1 MNTMIKKKKKIIY
14 IAGAVVIG
22 IALIIFLLPKGE
34 KSNKEIS
41 AKVERGDFVISVSTT
56 GELEAKRA
64 KDILGP
70 QGLQSIDFYSN
81 LTIERIVPEGSV
93 VDSGAFVASVDKTPL
108 VNKMKELDN
117 EIEKLESQLNQ
128 SKIDTALELRSA
140 RDQLVNQKFDLE
152 QHQIEIEQSK
162 YEAPAI
168 QRQAHINLEKAERN
182 YQQSMENYVLRKNK
196 AESQVAQV
204 QFDLNQQLIIRQR
217 HQDVLSQFIIY
228 APQSGMVI
236 YQKDWS
242 GKKLESGSQF
252 SPWNNVVAK
261 LPDLSEMISKSYINE
276 VDISKVKTGQQ
287 VDVGIDALPGRNYH
301 GQVTSVANVG
311 EQLRNSVAK
320 VYEAQIL
327 LTDSDSLLKP
337 AMTTQCNIIIET
349 IPDVLYIPL
358 EALFNDDSISYVYTG
373 NTRQEVIPGRSNDN
387 FVIIEKG
394 LQEGQKVLLSVP
406 ENPNSYKF
414 VLLKKDE

>member
-1 MNTMIKKKKKIIY
+1 MIKKKKKVFY
-14 IAGAVVIG
+14 IAGAVVIA
-22 IALIIFLLPKGE
+22 IVLIVLFLPKG
-34 KSNKEIS
+34 KSSFQEIS
-41 AKVERGDFVISVSTT
+41 AKVERGDFVISVSIT

-64 KDILGP
+64 KEIMGP
-70 QGLQSIDFYSN
+70 QGLQSIYFYGN
-81 LTIERIVPEGSV
+81 LTLERIIPEGTV

-108 VNKMKELDN
+108 VNKMKEIEN

-140 RDQLVNQKFDLE
+140 RDQLVNQRFELE
-152 QHQIEIEQSK
+152 QYQIEIEQSI

-168 QRQAHINLEKAERN
+168 RRQAQINLERAERN
-182 YQQSMENYVLRKNK
+182 YAQSTENYILRKNK

-204 QFDLNQQLIIRQR
+204 QFDLNQQLIIRRQ
-217 HQDVLSQFIIY
+217 HEEVLFQFTIY

-236 YQKDWS
+236 YQKDWN

-252 SPWNNVVAK
+252 STWQNIVAK
-261 LPDLSEMISKSYINE
+261 LPDLSEMVSKSYINE

-287 VDVGIDALPGRNYH
+287 VDIAIDALPGKNYH
-301 GQVTSVANVG
+301 GQVVSVANVG

-320 VYEAQIL
+320 VYEAQIA

-337 AMTTQCNIIIET
+337 AMTTQCNIIVET

-358 EALFNDDSISYVYTG
+358 EALFSDDSITYVYTG
-373 NTRQEVIPGRSNDN
+373 NIRQEVVPGRSNDN

-394 LQEGQKVLLSVP
+394 LQQGQKVLLNVP
-406 ENPNSYKF
+406 ENPNIYKF
-414 VLLKKDE
+414 VLMKKDE

>member
-1 MNTMIKKKKKIIY
+1 MHINKKKKTIY
-14 IAGAVVIG
+14 IAVAVVVV
-22 IALIIFLLPKGE
+22 IALLLFLLPKGE
-34 KSNKEIS
+34 SAVREIS
-41 AKVERGDFVISVSTT
+41 AKVERGDFVISVSST
-56 GELEAKRA
+56 GELEAKRS
-64 KDILGP
+64 KEILGP
-70 QGLQSIDFYSN
+70 QGLQSIYFYSN
-81 LTIERIVPEGSV
+81 LTIERIVAEGTA
-93 VDSGAFVASVDKTPL
+93 VDSGAFVASVDRTPL

-140 RDQLVNQKFDLE
+140 RDQLVNQKFELE
-152 QHQIEIEQSK
+152 QYQIEIEQSI

-182 YQQSMENYVLRKNK
+182 YRQSTENYALRKNK

-217 HQDVLSQFIIY
+217 HEDVLSQFTIY

-236 YQKDWS
+236 YQKDWN

-261 LPDLSEMISKSYINE
+261 LPDLSEMISRSYINE
-276 VDISKVKTGQQ
+276 VDISKIKVGQQ
-287 VDVGIDALPGRNYH
+287 VNIGIDALPGRSYC
-301 GQVTSVANVG
+301 GEVIAVANVG

-320 VYEAQIL
+320 VYEAQIVL
-327 LTDSDSLLKP
+327 SDSDSLLKP
-337 AMTTQCNIIIET
+337 AMTTQCDIIIET

-358 EALFNDDSISYVYTG
+358 EALFSDDTISYVYTG
-373 NTRQEVIPGRSNDN
+373 NVRQEVIAGRSNDN

-394 LQEGQKVLLSVP
+394 LQQEQKVLLSVP
-406 ENPNSYKF
+406 ENPNNYKF

>member
-1 MNTMIKKKKKIIY
+1 MSINKKKKIIY
-14 IAGAVVIG
+14 IAVAVVVG
-22 IALIIFLLPKGE
+22 IALLVLFLPKGK
-34 KSNKEIS
+34 KSFKEIS
-41 AKVERGDFVISVSTT
+41 AKVERGDFVISVSST
-56 GELEAKRA
+56 GELEAKRS
-64 KDILGP
+64 KEILGP
-70 QGLQSIDFYSN
+70 QGLQSIYFYSN
-81 LTIERIVPEGSV
+81 LTIERIVPEGTV
-93 VDSGAFVASVDKTPL
+93 VDSGAFVASIDKTPL

-140 RDQLVNQKFDLE
+140 RDQLINQKFELE
-152 QHQIEIEQSK
+152 QYQIEIDQSI

-168 QRQAHINLEKAERN
+168 QRQARINLEKAERN
-182 YQQSMENYVLRKNK
+182 YRQSTENYVLRKNK
-196 AESQVAQV
+196 AEAQVAQV

-217 HQDVLSQFIIY
+217 HQEVLSQFTVF

-261 LPDLSEMISKSYINE
+261 LPDLSDMISKSYINE
-276 VDISKVKTGQQ
+276 VDISKIKTGQQ
-287 VDVGIDALPGRNYH
+287 VNVSIDALPGRNYN
-301 GQVTSVANVG
+301 GQVISVANVG

-327 LTDSDSLLKP
+327 LSDSDSLLKP

-358 EALFNDDSISYVYTG
+358 EALFSEDSIRYVYTG
-373 NTRQEVIPGRSNDN
+373 NIRQEVVSGRSNDN

-406 ENPNSYKF
+406 ENPNNYKF

>member
-1 MNTMIKKKKKIIY
+1 MKKKKVFY
-14 IAGAVVIG
+14 IAAAVVIG
-22 IALIIFLLPKGE
+22 IVLLILLLPKGGG
-34 KSNKEIS
+34 SVKEIS
-41 AKVERGDFVISVSTT
+41 AKVERGDFVISVSIT

-64 KDILGP
+64 RDILGP

-81 LTIERIVPEGSV
+81 LTIERIISEGTV

-140 RDQLVNQKFDLE
+140 RDQLINQKFDLE
-152 QHQIEIEQSK
+152 QYQIEIDQSV

-168 QRQAHINLEKAERN
+168 QRQARINLEKAERN
-182 YQQSMENYVLRKNK
+182 YQQSTENYILRRNK

-204 QFDLNQQLIIRQR
+204 QFDLNQQLIVRQR
-217 HQDVLSQFIIY
+217 HQDILSQFTIF

-276 VDISKVKTGQQ
+276 VDISRVKTGQQ
-287 VDVGIDALPGRNYH
+287 VEITVDALPGHNYRGH
-301 GQVTSVANVG
+301 VISVANIG
-311 EQLRNSVAK
+311 EQLRNSTAK
-320 VYEAQIL
+320 VYEAQIA

-337 AMTTQCNIIIET
+337 AMTTQCNIIVET

-358 EALFNDDSISYVYTG
+358 EALFSNDSITFVYTG
-373 NTRQEVIPGRSNDN
+373 SVRQEVLTGRSNDN

-394 LQEGQKVLLSVP
+394 LQQDQKVLLTIP
-406 ENPNSYKF
+406 ENPNNYKF

>member
-1 MNTMIKKKKKIIY
+1 MGMNKKRKIIY
-14 IAGAVVIG
+14 IAIAVVAG
-22 IALIIFLLPKGE
+22 ILLLLLLLPKGG
-34 KSNKEIS
+34 KSFKEMS
-41 AKVERGDFVISVSTT
+41 AKVERGDFVISVSST

-64 KDILGP
+64 KEILGP
-70 QGLQSIDFYSN
+70 QGLQSIYFYSN
-81 LTIERIVPEGSV
+81 LTIERIVPEGTV

-140 RDQLVNQKFDLE
+140 RDQLVNQKFELE
-152 QHQIEIEQSK
+152 QYQIEIDQSI

-168 QRQAHINLEKAERN
+168 QRQAQINLEKAQRN
-182 YQQSMENYVLRKNK
+182 FKQSTENYVLRKNK

-217 HQDVLSQFIIY
+217 HEDVLSQFTIF

-236 YQKDWS
+236 YQKDWN

-252 SPWNNVVAK
+252 SPWNNIVAK

-276 VDISKVKTGQQ
+276 VDISKVKVGQK
-287 VDVGIDALPGRNYH
+287 VNVSIDALPGRNYS

-320 VYEAQIL
+320 VYEAQIV

-358 EALFNDDSISYVYTG
+358 EALFSDDTISYVYT
-373 NTRQEVIPGRSNDN
+373 NNIRQEVAAGRSNDN

-394 LQEGQKVLLSVP
+394 LQQSQKVLLSVP
-406 ENPNSYKF
+406 ENPNNYKF

>member
-1 MNTMIKKKKKIIY
+1 MHINKKKKTIY
-14 IAGAVVIG
+14 IAVAVVVV
-22 IALIIFLLPKGE
+22 IALLLFLLPKGE
-34 KSNKEIS
+34 SAVREIS
-41 AKVERGDFVISVSTT
+41 AKVERGDFVISVSST
-56 GELEAKRA
+56 GELEAKRS
-64 KDILGP
+64 KEILGP
-70 QGLQSIDFYSN
+70 QGLQSIYFYSN
-81 LTIERIVPEGSV
+81 LTIERIVAEGTA
-93 VDSGAFVASVDKTPL
+93 VDSGAFVASVDRTPL

-140 RDQLVNQKFDLE
+140 RDQLVNQKFELE
-152 QHQIEIEQSK
+152 QYQIEIEQSI

-182 YQQSMENYVLRKNK
+182 YRQSTENYALRKNK

-204 QFDLNQQLIIRQR
+204 QFDLNQQRIIRQR
-217 HQDVLSQFIIY
+217 HEDVLSQFTIY

-236 YQKDWS
+236 YQKDWN

-261 LPDLSEMISKSYINE
+261 LPDLSEMISRSYINE
-276 VDISKVKTGQQ
+276 VDISKIKVGQQ
-287 VDVGIDALPGRNYH
+287 VNIGIDALPGRSYC
-301 GQVTSVANVG
+301 GEVIAVANVG

-320 VYEAQIL
+320 VYEAQIVL
-327 LTDSDSLLKP
+327 SDSDSLLKP
-337 AMTTQCNIIIET
+337 AMTTQCDIIIET

-358 EALFNDDSISYVYTG
+358 EALFSDDTISYVYTG
-373 NTRQEVIPGRSNDN
+373 NVRQEVIAGRSNDN

-394 LQEGQKVLLSVP
+394 LQQEQKVLLSVP
-406 ENPNSYKF
+406 ENPNNYKF

>member
-1 MNTMIKKKKKIIY
+1 MNIKKKKFLY
-14 IAGAVVIG
+14 IAGAAIIG
-22 IALIIFLLPKGE
+22 VTLLVLLIPKGE
-34 KSNKEIS
+34 SSFKEIS
-41 AKVERGDFVISVSTT
+41 AKVKRGDFVISVSIT

-64 KDILGP
+64 KEILGP
-70 QGLQSIDFYSN
+70 QGLQSISFYSN
-81 LTIERIVPEGSV
+81 LTIERIIPEGTV

-108 VNKMKELDN
+108 VNKMKEIDN

-140 RDQLVNQKFDLE
+140 RDQLVNQQFELE
-152 QHQIEIEQSK
+152 QYQIEIEQSI

-168 QRQAHINLEKAERN
+168 RRQAQINLERAERS
-182 YQQSMENYVLRKNK
+182 YKQSTESYILRRSK

-217 HQDVLSQFIIY
+217 HEDVLSQFTIY

-236 YQKDWS
+236 YQKDWN

-252 SPWNNVVAK
+252 SPWQNVVAK

-287 VDVGIDALPGRNYH
+287 VDITIDALPGHNYH
-301 GQVTSVANVG
+301 GQVVSVANVG

-320 VYEAQIL
+320 VYEAQIVL
-327 LTDSDSLLKP
+327 SDSDSLLKP

-358 EALFNDDSISYVYTG
+358 EALFSDDSISYVYTG
-373 NTRQEVIPGRSNDN
+373 NVRQEVLPGRSNDN

-394 LQEGQKVLLSVP
+394 LQQDQKVLLNVP

>member
-1 MNTMIKKKKKIIY
+1 MNKRKRFIY
-14 IAGAVVIG
+14 IAIAVVVCI
-22 IALIIFLLPKGE
+22 LLLVLFLPKGE
-34 KSNKEIS
+34 KSLKEFT
-41 AKVERGDFVISVSTT
+41 AAVERGDFVISVSST
-56 GELEAKRA
+56 GELEAKRS
-64 KDILGP
+64 KEILGP
-70 QGLQSIDFYSN
+70 QGLPSIYFYSN
-81 LTIERIVPEGSV
+81 LTIERIVPEGTV
-93 VDSGAFVASVDKTPL
+93 VDSGAFVASIDRTPL

-140 RDQLVNQKFDLE
+140 RDQLINQKFELE
-152 QHQIEIEQSK
+152 QYQIEIEQSI

-182 YQQSMENYVLRKNK
+182 YQQSTENYVLRSNK

-217 HQDVLSQFIIY
+217 HEDVLSQFTVY
-228 APQSGMVI
+228 APQAGMVI

-242 GKKLESGSQF
+242 GKKVESGSQF
-252 SPWNNVVAK
+252 SPWDNVVAK
-261 LPDLSEMISKSYINE
+261 LPDLSEMISKSYVNE
-276 VDISKVKTGQQ
+276 VDISKLKVGQQ
-287 VDVGIDALPGRNYH
+287 VNIGIDALPGRSYH
-301 GQVTSVANVG
+301 GQVVSVANVG

-327 LTDSDSLLKP
+327 LSDSDSLLKP
-337 AMTTQCNIIIET
+337 AMTTQCDIIIET
-349 IPDVLYIPL
+349 IPDVLFIPL
-358 EALFNDDSISYVYTG
+358 EALFSDDTVRYVYTG
-373 NTRQEVIPGRSNDN
+373 SIRQEVVSGRSNDN

-406 ENPNSYKF
+406 ENPNSYKL

>member
-1 MNTMIKKKKKIIY
+1 M
-14 IAGAVVIG
+14 
-22 IALIIFLLPKGE
+22 
-34 KSNKEIS
+34 
-41 AKVERGDFVISVSTT
+41 
-56 GELEAKRA
+56 
-64 KDILGP
+64 GP
-70 QGLQSIDFYSN
+70 QGLQSIYFYSN
-81 LTIERIVPEGSV
+81 LTIERIVPEGTV

-108 VNKMKELDN
+108 VNKMKEIDN

-128 SKIDTALELRSA
+128 SKIDTALELRAA
-140 RDQLVNQKFDLE
+140 RDQLVNQKFELE
-152 QHQIEIEQSK
+152 QYQIEIEQSI

-182 YQQSMENYVLRKNK
+182 YHQSTESYILRRNK

-217 HQDVLSQFIIY
+217 HEDILYQFTIY

-236 YQKDWS
+236 YQKDWN

-252 SPWNNVVAK
+252 SPWQNVVAK
-261 LPDLSEMISKSYINE
+261 LPDLSEMVSKAYINE
-276 VDISKVKTGQQ
+276 VDISKVKTGQS
-287 VDVGIDALPGRNYH
+287 VEINIDALPGRNYH

-320 VYEAQIL
+320 VYEAQIA

-337 AMTTQCNIIIET
+337 AMTAQCNIIVET

-358 EALFNDDSISYVYTG
+358 EALFSDDTITYVYTG
-373 NTRQEVIPGRSNDN
+373 NVRQEVIPGRSNDN

-394 LQEGQKVLLSVP
+394 LQQDQKVLLNIP
-406 ENPNSYKF
+406 ENPNNYKF

>member
-1 MNTMIKKKKKIIY
+1 MRINKRKKFIY
-14 IAGAVVIG
+14 IAIAVVVCILL
-22 IALIIFLLPKGE
+22 LILFLPKGK
-34 KSNKEIS
+34 KSLKEFS
-41 AKVERGDFVISVSTT
+41 ATVERGDFVISVSST
-56 GELEAKRA
+56 GELEAKRS
-64 KDILGP
+64 KEILGP
-70 QGLQSIDFYSN
+70 QGLQSIYFYSN
-81 LTIERIVPEGSV
+81 LTIERIVPEGTV
-93 VDSGAFVASVDKTPL
+93 VDSGAFVASIDRTPL

-140 RDQLVNQKFDLE
+140 RDQLINQKFELE
-152 QHQIEIEQSK
+152 QYQIEIEQSI

-182 YQQSMENYVLRKNK
+182 YQQSTENYVLRKNK

-217 HQDVLSQFIIY
+217 HEDVLSQFTVY
-228 APQSGMVI
+228 APQAGMVI

-242 GKKLESGSQF
+242 GKKVESGSQF
-252 SPWNNVVAK
+252 SPWDNVVAK
-261 LPDLSEMISKSYINE
+261 LPDLSEMISKSYVNE
-276 VDISKVKTGQQ
+276 VDISKLKVGQQ
-287 VDVGIDALPGRNYH
+287 VNIGIDALPGRSYH
-301 GQVTSVANVG
+301 GQVVSVANVG

-320 VYEAQIL
+320 VYESQIL
-327 LTDSDSLLKP
+327 LSDSDSLLKP
-337 AMTTQCNIIIET
+337 AMTTQCDIIIET
-349 IPDVLYIPL
+349 IPDVLFIPL
-358 EALFNDDSISYVYTG
+358 EALFSDDTVRYVYTG
-373 NTRQEVIPGRSNDN
+373 SIRQEVVSGRSNDN

-406 ENPNSYKF
+406 ENPNSYKL

>member
-1 MNTMIKKKKKIIY
+1 MTINRKKRFIY
-14 IAGAVVIG
+14 IAVAVVI
-22 IALIIFLLPKGE
+22 AAVLVFFVLPSGE
-34 KSNKEIS
+34 KSSSEIS
-41 AKVERGDFVISVSTT
+41 AKVERGDFVISVSIT

-64 KDILGP
+64 REILGP
-70 QGLQSIDFYSN
+70 QGLQSIYFYSN
-81 LTIERIVPEGSV
+81 LTIERIIPEGTV
-93 VDSGAFVASVDKTPL
+93 VDSADFVASIDRTPL
-108 VNKMKELDN
+108 VNMMKEIDN
-117 EIEKLESQLNQ
+117 DIEKLESQLNQ

-140 RDQLVNQKFDLE
+140 RDQLVNQKFELE
-152 QHQIEIEQSK
+152 QYQIEIEQSI

-182 YQQSMENYVLRKNK
+182 YQQSSENYVLRKNK

-217 HQDVLSQFIIY
+217 HEDVLSQFTVY

-242 GKKLESGSQF
+242 GKKVESGSQF
-252 SPWNNVVAK
+252 SPWDNVVAK
-261 LPDLSEMISKSYINE
+261 LPDLSEMISKSYVNE
-276 VDISKVKTGQQ
+276 VDISKLKVGQQ
-287 VDVGIDALPGRNYH
+287 VNIGIDALPGRSYH
-301 GQVTSVANVG
+301 GQVVSVANVG

-327 LTDSDSLLKP
+327 LSDSDSLLKP
-337 AMTTQCNIIIET
+337 AMTTQCDIIIET
-349 IPDVLYIPL
+349 IPNVLFIPL
-358 EALFNDDSISYVYTG
+358 EALFSDDTVRYVYTG
-373 NTRQEVIPGRSNDN
+373 SIRQEVVSGRSNDN

-406 ENPNSYKF
+406 ENPNSYKL

>member
-1 MNTMIKKKKKIIY
+1 MHINKKKKTIY
-14 IAGAVVIG
+14 IAVAVVAG
-22 IALIIFLLPKGE
+22 IALLLFLLPKGE
-34 KSNKEIS
+34 SSVKEIS
-41 AKVERGDFVISVSTT
+41 AKVERGDFVISVSST
-56 GELEAKRA
+56 GELEAKRS
-64 KDILGP
+64 KEILGP
-70 QGLQSIDFYSN
+70 QGLQSIYFYSN
-81 LTIERIVPEGSV
+81 LTIERIVAEGTA
-93 VDSGAFVASVDKTPL
+93 VDSGAFVASVDRTPL

-140 RDQLVNQKFDLE
+140 RDQLVNQKFELE
-152 QHQIEIEQSK
+152 QYQIEIEQSI

-182 YQQSMENYVLRKNK
+182 YRQSTENYALRKNK

-217 HQDVLSQFIIY
+217 HEDVLSQFTIY

-236 YQKDWS
+236 YQKDWN

-276 VDISKVKTGQQ
+276 VDISKIKVGQQ
-287 VDVGIDALPGRNYH
+287 VNIGIDALPGRSYR
-301 GQVTSVANVG
+301 GEVIAVANVG

-320 VYEAQIL
+320 VYEAQIVL
-327 LTDSDSLLKP
+327 SDSDSLLKP
-337 AMTTQCNIIIET
+337 AMTTQCDIIIET

-358 EALFNDDSISYVYTG
+358 EALFSDDTISYVYTG
-373 NTRQEVIPGRSNDN
+373 SVRQEVIAGRSNDN

-394 LQEGQKVLLSVP
+394 LQQEQKVLLSVP
-406 ENPNSYKF
+406 ENPNNYKF